1 MNSFYLFINIPPKKI
16 LYQMKYLFFRSRE
29 GTALFLLFCFVFTGV
44 RLVYNLVL
52 VSAVQSESAVCV
64 YRYNSEHIQTHHCKS
79 TDSWSLFFLLIFFTE
94 KPSNRMT

>member
-16 LYQMKYLFFRSRE
+16 LYQMKYLFFRSRD

-64 YRYNSEHIQTHHCKS
+64 CIDIIVNTFKLTIAKVLTVG
-79 TDSWSLFFLLIFFTE
+79 LFSFFSSFLLKNLATE
-94 KPSNRMT
+94 